1 MLSENF
7 SEIVDV
13 SFTADMESNLDKVEE
28 GSVKWEKVLSD
39 FYPEFAEQVKSAQ
52 NSIEKIEI
60 VPEKTGEKCP
70 KCGSELVYK
79 EGRYGKFVACSNF
92 PQCDFTKNIEIQAKG
107 KCPQCGS
114 GRLAHHSKKYRGKLF
129 YTCDKKG
136 SNPDCDFISW
146 NLPIDGKTCPE
157 CGSYMVLK
165 HYGKKAYPKCS
176 NKDCPSNSRKKKSS
190 GSDKDE

>member
-1 MLSENF
+1 MDEVTEQDIN
-7 SEIVDV
+7 
-13 SFTADMESNLDKVEE
+13 TADGNGLDLTKMTREE
-28 GSVKWEKVLSD
+28 ALAYMGLSSD
-39 FYPEFAEQVKSAQ
+39 ADRKAIDDRFWQM
-52 NSIEKIEI
+52 
-60 VPEKTGEKCP
+60 
-70 KCGSELVYK
+70 
-79 EGRYGKFVACSNF
+79 
-92 PQCDFTKNIEIQAKG
+92 
-107 KCPQCGS
+107 
-114 GRLAHHSKKYRGKLF
+114 SKKYRGKLF